1 MGPAVSSRSTILPP
15 PEAFE
20 EPGSTWEDFN
30 RRRRVFYSRIRGN
43 FDLLIGGGILA
54 AYVLVGIAALAV
66 YGSSVTTLATNFELS
81 QPPPLGPS
89 LAHPFG
95 VMSGVGVDTFAALF
109 QATPIDLAL
118 VLGPILLA
126 ATIGILV
133 GAHSGLQ
140 RGSRDIVLTSAADV
154 FAGVP
159 PFFLVLVLYLG
170 VVAFFPPEQSLVV
183 FALLLIVVLWPYYA
197 RPVRARAQQISS
209 EPFVEGARAA
219 GALPRRLLF
228 RHVIPNSYYPV
239 LAQAPVD
246 VFTIFFVLTLF
257 PYLSCAAGAAG
268 IFGDLTPFPVIPYP
282 EWGYLLAQGS
292 CYGWSPIASV
302 NYWWM
307 YTFPA
312 LAILVF
318 GIALALACDGA
329 TRLAGRVRTT

>member
-1 MGPAVSSRSTILPP
+1 MEPAVSSRSTVLPP

-20 EPGSTWEDFN
+20 EPSSTWEEFN
-30 RRRRVFYSRIRGN
+30 RRRRVFFARIRGN
-43 FDLLIGGGILA
+43 FDLWIGGGLLG
-54 AYVLVGIAALAV
+54 AYILVGIAALAV
-66 YGSSVTTLATNFELS
+66 YGTSVTTLVTSFELAR
-81 QPPPLGPS
+81 PPPVGPS
-89 LAHPFG
+89 PGHPLG
-95 VMSGVGVDTFAALF
+95 VMSGVGVDTFDALF

-118 VLGPILLA
+118 VLGPIVLA
-126 ATIGILV
+126 ATIGVLV

-140 RGSRDIVLTSAADV
+140 RGSRDIALTSAADV

-197 RPVRARAQQISS
+197 RPVRARAQQVSS
-209 EPFVEGARAA
+209 EPFVESARAA

-257 PYLSCAAGAAG
+257 PYLNCTSA
-268 IFGDLTPFPVIPYP
+268 IFGELTPFPTLPYP
-282 EWGYLLAQGS
+282 EWGFLLAQGS
-292 CYGWSPIASV
+292 CYGWSAVASA
-302 NYWWM
+302 NFWWM

-312 LAILVF
+312 LTILVF

-329 TRLAGRVRTT
+329 TRLAGRVRSL